1 MTAHAQRTDRTS
13 GGFYLALMPLL
24 TMLIWSGNTI
34 VTKASAG
41 LIEPASIAFYRW
53 LIALVLLTPFVM
65 RGLWGNRRVALQL
78 WPKLAVL
85 GMLGMVIYQSLAYE
99 AAKTTTALNMGL
111 LAALMPLIAIFL
123 ASAFAG
129 ERLTRSRIL
138 GGILSLLGV
147 IYLISHG
154 DPVRLLAGGL
164 HIGDALMIVAIIANS
179 FYGVLLKRW
188 ALPLPMWQQI
198 WCQIAVATAFLL
210 PLWLLSDISP
220 VTADNLPLILF
231 AAIPTSLLAP
241 FCWMITVRELG
252 AARSA
257 LYINLLPLLV
267 AALAWLLL
275 GETLAFFHLVGGGMA
290 LAGVA
295 IGMRQPSGQ
304 GLDAA
309 ARDPLSQGAALD
321 RRRNW
326 RSR

>member
-1 MTAHAQRTDRTS
+1 MTTSVQTTDRMS
-13 GGFYLALMPLL
+13 HGFVMALIPLL
-24 TMLIWSGNTI
+24 TMLIWAGNTI

-65 RGLWGNRRVALQL
+65 RGLWTNRRVALRL

-85 GMLGMVIYQSLAYE
+85 GMLGMVVYQSLAYE

-111 LAALMPLIAIFL
+111 LAALMPLISILL

-129 ERLTRSRIL
+129 ERLSRSRIL

-147 IYLISHG
+147 VYLISHG
-154 DPVRLLAGGL
+154 DPVRLLVGGL
-164 HIGDALMIVAIIANS
+164 HIGDALMIVAIVANS
-179 FYGVLLKRW
+179 FYGVLLRRW

-241 FCWMITVRELG
+241 FCWMIAVRELG

-290 LAGVA
+290 LVGVA
-295 IGMRQPSGQ
+295 IGMR
-304 GLDAA
+304 
-309 ARDPLSQGAALD
+309 SQASIRVSTTGE
-321 RRRNW
+321 RP
-326 RSR
+326 